1 MKKLTTTVFAA
12 LIALT
17 LSMPAWAQAQKDTK
31 AASTQ
36 TKDDAKKES
45 KKGTKKAAKKKETKK
60 DTSTTE
66 KKASDKK

>member
-17 LSMPAWAQAQKDTK
+17 LSAPVWAQNTPAPATK
-31 AASTQ
+31 SDSKSDSKSDKKGEKKST
-36 TKDDAKKES
+36 KKS
-45 KKGTKKAAKKKETKK
+45 KKKDKKA
-60 DTSTTE
+60 DTDT